1 MREKKGWSAED
12 DALLGTDTD
21 AAIAERLGRNMRTV
35 QKRRQALGIVAHRAE
50 KSHPTPYRDEKKTA
64 KIQAMFTPREYEEI
78 CAACERL
85 GKKPWEMSRAGL
97 LALIRD

>member
-1 MREKKGWSAED
+1 MRIRRDWSAEE
-12 DALLGTDTD
+12 DALLGTATD
-21 AAIAERLGRNMRTV
+21 SEIAERLGRTMHGV
-35 QKRRQALGIVAHRAE
+35 QKRRQMMGIPAHRAS

-85 GKKPWEMSRAGL
+85 GKRPWEMSRAGL